1 MIVQLCFALQIISS
15 MLSTDSSAASFAVP
29 DRALEVRAKALV
41 NPASGLANDYLN
53 IFNEIIMLVENFPEM
68 PEFGPDILAWR
79 PASYVE
85 HYRTSNLPGR
95 VAALEAYARI
105 DAALRRA
112 FDGILDEIA
121 ELARQAAQNVRH
133 CGQHQIMY
141 EVVAQTCRDIGTAMG
156 ECLARATYIVNYG
169 TQAPADDPQA
179 RADRLM
185 ERRASRGR
193 RSDDAR
199 FCR

>member
-1 MIVQLCFALQIISS
+1 MC
-15 MLSTDSSAASFAVP
+15 
-29 DRALEVRAKALV
+29 
-41 NPASGLANDYLN
+41 
-53 IFNEIIMLVENFPEM
+53 
-68 PEFGPDILAWR
+68 
-79 PASYVE
+79 
-85 HYRTSNLPGR
+85 
-95 VAALEAYARI
+95 
-105 DAALRRA
+105 
-112 FDGILDEIA
+112 
-121 ELARQAAQNVRH
+121 
-133 CGQHQIMY
+133 